1 MKFRVA
7 VLLMALSC
15 GLVAAGSPSSS
26 SIKRETLARNTSSW
40 DGTPYKSYP
49 AGRPQIS
56 VLKIT
61 IAPHTTM
68 QWHTHPMPNAAY
80 VLSGKLT
87 VEKKDGTKKPFA
99 AGQAFTET
107 VGSIHRGV
115 TGNEGVVL
123 IVFYAG
129 RPGLPLLQ

>member
-7 VLLMALSC
+7 VLLIALSC

-26 SIKRETLARNTSSW
+26 SIERETLVQSTSSW
-40 DGTPYKSYP
+40 DGALYKSYP
-49 AGRPQIS
+49 AGRPEIS

-80 VLSGKLT
+80 VLSGNLT
-87 VEKKDGTKKPFA
+87 VEKKDGVRKHFV

-107 VGSIHRGV
+107 VNSIHRGI
-115 TGNEGVVL
+115 TDDDGVVL

-129 RPGLPLLQ
+129 KAGLSLLQ